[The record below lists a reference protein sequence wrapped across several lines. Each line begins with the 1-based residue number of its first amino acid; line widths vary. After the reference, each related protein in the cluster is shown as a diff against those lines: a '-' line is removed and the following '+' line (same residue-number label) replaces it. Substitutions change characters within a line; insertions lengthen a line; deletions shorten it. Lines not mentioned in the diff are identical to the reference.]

1 MASVN
6 KRSVAKKAKT
16 FEGAVVVAPGN
27 FEELKRTVL
36 NCLLFEDTFYE
47 KGSTVAQRIKQLVPQ
62 CAAADVAALA
72 VDARERFYLRHVG
85 LFLVRELARVRG
97 NGPLVAK
104 TLEAIVQRPDEL
116 TEYVALYLADG
127 KKPLSAGSKRGLR
140 KAFAKFSPYSLAKYQ
155 ERDKTIKLVDVLRM
169 VRPKPLENQVE
180 AFKALRAGEL
190 RSFDTWETELSAGK
204 DKKETFAKLLSEGKL
219 GGLATLRNLR
229 NMKEAGVPEK
239 LIRERLKNGEFGKV
253 FPYRFV
259 TAAKIVPSMEDAL
272 EVAMFKALEGVE
284 TLPGVTGLL
293 IDVSGSM
300 DAAIS
305 APRPRFGARAPVM
318 ETTRVDVA
326 AGLAILLREKAEVV
340 KVATFSS
347 GVVEVAPRR
356 GFALRDAIHSS
367 QPHSA
372 TYLKRA
378 LETLKVSSWNNV
390 DRVIVITDEQS
401 ADGICSAWTPHAYV
415 INVAPHVVGVSTRN
429 SWTHVDGWSERVFDY
444 IAEVEKF
451 AEVTR

>member
-1 MASVN
+1 
-6 KRSVAKKAKT
+6 
-16 FEGAVVVAPGN
+16 
-27 FEELKRTVL
+27 
-36 NCLLFEDTFYE
+36 
-47 KGSTVAQRIKQLVPQ
+47 
-62 CAAADVAALA
+62 
-72 VDARERFYLRHVG
+72 
-85 LFLVRELARVRG
+85 
-97 NGPLVAK
+97 
-104 TLEAIVQRPDEL
+104 
-116 TEYVALYLADG
+116 
-127 KKPLSAGSKRGLR
+127 
-140 KAFAKFSPYSLAKYQ
+140 
-155 ERDKTIKLVDVLRM
+155 
-169 VRPKPLENQVE
+169 
-180 AFKALRAGEL
+180 
-190 RSFDTWETELSAGK
+190 
-204 DKKETFAKLLSEGKL
+204 
-219 GGLATLRNLR
+219 
-229 NMKEAGVPEK
+229 MKEAGVPEK
-239 LIRERLKNGEFGKV
+239 LIRERLTTGEFGKV

-259 TAAKIVPSMEDAL
+259 TAAKIVPAMEDAL
-272 EVAMFKALEGVE
+272 EVAMFKALESVE

-305 APRPRFGARAPVM
+305 THARRQFGTMRAPAG